1 MKTLSEVMDSNTL
14 PKFEEGDKISAIMK
28 KGRPVFCSERSPNG
42 VVCPMCGSEI
52 GYKVR
57 DGNNLWWACA
67 SSDCIERNC
76 ANNMRSKSYIPTI
89 PLSEMGVPKR
99 LLEANFNDWKHSE
112 KLKEE
117 LKHFVIRHDAFLT
130 IGGDNGVGKTYAA
143 VAMLKEFYNVTKEIP
158 IFVNISNLY
167 QTWKEDEEHRTDLKH
182 KLRRTNLLVLDDL
195 GVREPT
201 EAFLDFLYSVINNRY
216 NDMKGTLITTNL
228 SSAEISEC
236 FGNRIYS
243 RLLSGKL
250 IKLDGNDL
258 RLRQRTDNVP
268 TKHVKI
274 SSVA

>member
-1 MKTLSEVMDSNTL
+1 MKTLSELVDYNIL
-14 PKFEEGDKISAIMK
+14 PKFEEGDKIIAVMNN
-28 KGRPVFCSERSPNG
+28 GRPVYCNSISPEV
-42 VVCPMCGSEI
+42 VVCPMCGSER
-52 GYKVR
+52 GYKVI

-67 SSDCIERNC
+67 GSDCIKRNSE
-76 ANNMRSKSYIPTI
+76 NKGRSKSYIPTI

-99 LLEANFNDWKHSE
+99 LLEADFNDWKHSE

-143 VAMLKEFYNVTKEIP
+143 VAMLKEFYNATKEIP

-167 QTWKEDEEHRTDLKH
+167 QTWKEDEERRTDLKH
-182 KLRRTNLLVLDDL
+182 KLRRTKLLVLDDL

-258 RLRQRTDNVP
+258 RLRQRADNIP
-268 TKHVKI
+268 TKHIKLC
-274 SSVA
+274 SVA